1 MNDGTGATGAYF
13 GIDSDEEEGATGGA
27 PVSAQGS
34 NAAQRR
40 ARPMSAP
47 SGHARTTEEWARETL
62 QRLRL
67 EQLERMATATAAE
80 KSSQDM
86 DRLEARAKEK
96 GMEAAGNPPAS
107 RTRPRPKSRIRRSRC

>member
-80 KSSQDM
+80 KSSQ
-86 DRLEARAKEK
+86 
-96 GMEAAGNPPAS
+96 AAGNPPAS